1 MVNNM
6 VETKNIEEVLDK
18 YEISETH
25 MDKIYGLLEAK
36 RFKSVDSFV
45 DQALEVF
52 LAWEYNP
59 SQAMVEMS
67 KVRPTIDQYAFMI
80 TTGMNYAHLKQTY
93 PNFPERF
100 GDTWNEYL
108 ANNDDI
114 DQLFQKIKSIRH

>member
-1 MVNNM
+1 MA
-6 VETKNIEEVLDK
+6 ETKNIEEVLGK

-67 KVRPTIDQYAFMI
+67 KVRPTICS
-80 TTGMNYAHLKQTY
+80 L
-93 PNFPERF
+93 
-100 GDTWNEYL
+100 
-108 ANNDDI
+108 
-114 DQLFQKIKSIRH
+114 